1 MRGDATGRFGCLRW
15 RTRHEAATLAVL
27 TLRSRLR
34 ALAALTVVVAP
45 LALYAAYTHTTS
57 PDAARAASPAPNAE
71 ALRFV
76 SPDGSPHGPCSRA
89 RPCATLGAAYLSA
102 ARGRTIVTIAPG
114 HYPIQTIDADPTIDG
129 RRTGVVSY
137 RPDTPGTV
145 DLDELIVDAP
155 DVEVADL
162 RTAGWTILPGGSR
175 VTLRN
180 IESTGTIFVNGAQN
194 VRILGGSVSSVGR
207 PLVNGSEVKAVEGS
221 STPPRN
227 VLFDGVSFHDML
239 RAPGS
244 SYHVDCLH
252 VMAVDGLIVRRSRFW
267 NCEAFDILFTVFGDA
282 GSPHNVLLENNF
294 FECCNSGYY
303 SVQLGS
309 DHGEQWSDFELRNN
323 TSNKAFS
330 VASELTGPIRFIGNL
345 APGVAGPCRAQITMD
360 WNVWTRGPRCGRHD
374 RIGRAGFV
382 DAGDG
387 DLHLVGCPPAIGRAD
402 PEDTP
407 SVDIDGARRPIG
419 RHADA
424 GADEAEDCTR

>member
-1 MRGDATGRFGCLRW
+1 
-15 RTRHEAATLAVL
+15 
-27 TLRSRLR
+27 
-34 ALAALTVVVAP
+34 
-45 LALYAAYTHTTS
+45 
-57 PDAARAASPAPNAE
+57 
-71 ALRFV
+71 
-76 SPDGSPHGPCSRA
+76 
-89 RPCATLGAAYLSA
+89 
-102 ARGRTIVTIAPG
+102 VTIAAG
-114 HYPIQTIDADPTIDG
+114 HYPIQTIDADPTLVG

-137 RPDTPGTV
+137 RPETPGTV
-145 DLDELIVDAP
+145 DLDELIVNAP
-155 DVEVADL
+155 DVEVEDL
-162 RTAGWTILPGGSR
+162 RTAGWTILPHGSR

-180 IESTGTIFVNGAQN
+180 VESTAAIFVNGAQD

-207 PLVNGSEVKAVEGS
+207 PMVNGSEVKAVEGS

-227 VLFDGVSFHDML
+227 VLFDGVSFHDMV

-282 GSPHNVLLENNF
+282 GSPRHVLLENNF

-323 TSNKAFS
+323 TSDRSFS
-330 VASELTGPIRFIGNL
+330 VEGELTGPIRFIGNL

-360 WNVWTRGPRCGRHD
+360 WNVWTRGPRCGTHD
-374 RIGRAGFV
+374 RIARAGFQNT
-382 DAGDG
+382 GDG
-387 DLHLVGCPPAIGRAD
+387 DLHLVGCPPAVGRGD

-407 SVDIDGARRPIG
+407 SVDIDGDRRPIG
-419 RHADA
+419 RRPDA
-424 GADEAEDCTR
+424 GADEAVGCSKGPSQ